1 MATKKR
7 AKAPK
12 KTSYQSLFI
21 SHKNLTWLLPIFA
34 VGVLVFLYV
43 LMAYK

>member
-12 KTSYQSLFI
+12 KAGYQSLFVA
-21 SHKNLTWLLPIFA
+21 HKNLTWLLPIFV
-34 VGVLVFLYV
+34 VGVLVFLYA
-43 LMAYK
+43 LTIYR

>member
-12 KTSYQSLFI
+12 KPSYQSLFVA
-21 SHKNLTWLLPIFA
+21 HKNLTWLLPIFA

-43 LMAYK
+43 LVVYR